1 MQAQARP
8 LPQQQVF
15 TFLQVCKFSRWRG
28 AGALLRALFVLLF
41 LQTCH
46 KPATLHRAQWCVVV
60 TTTELV
66 LLHGDGL
73 GVGGGEMSVVVG
85 GSLRVAADSIFC
97 ARAGVVVGGSRAC
110 REPSRCVLKRLR
122 WGGDFFDVR
131 GA

>member
-1 MQAQARP
+1 M
-8 LPQQQVF
+8 
-15 TFLQVCKFSRWRG
+15 
-28 AGALLRALFVLLF
+28 LLF

-85 GSLRVAADSIFC
+85 GSLRGCRQHFL
-97 ARAGVVVGGSRAC
+97 RAC
-110 REPSRCVLKRLR
+110 GSGGGWVPCVQGTLEVCVETFAVGR
-122 WGGDFFDVR
+122 
-131 GA
+131 